1 MFGRTIKKF
10 FFFFSYQINALK
22 GAGVSEIAIVTGYKS
37 EMLENFSRHIFYNSN
52 WHKTNMVFSLFCA
65 RVGLIKV

>member
-1 MFGRTIKKF
+1 MFGRTKKKPLI
-10 FFFFSYQINALK
+10 SYQINALK

-37 EMLENFSRHIFYNSN
+37 EMLENFSDIYFITASGIKLIWFFHYFA
-52 WHKTNMVFSLFCA
+52 L